1 MTLQLPDFR
10 SARVLVIGDLMLDR
24 YWHGATSRISPE
36 APVPVVHVKS
46 GEERPGGA
54 GNVALNLAALGCQTQ
69 LLAVTGEDEEAK
81 ILEQQLKEAGV
92 VTKLHGFDSHP
103 TITKLRVL
111 SQHQQ
116 LIRLD
121 FESGFSANQVEILL
135 DAYQASLDEVDAIV
149 LSDYGKGIAQI
160 ANTLIELAHGAGKA
174 ILVDPKSSDFSRY
187 QKATCITPNFKE
199 FQLVAG
205 TVASDEDL
213 VEKAKRLLSTHQLSN
228 LLVTRG
234 EHGMSLF
241 QHEGDTL
248 HLPTVAQ
255 EVFDVTGAGDTV
267 IAVLSAGI
275 AAGLDFESATE
286 LSNIA
291 AGLVVS
297 RLGAVSISEAELRQ
311 AYLATQEQE
320 PEPPTEDELLQ
331 VIADAR
337 AHGETV
343 VMTNGCFDLLHPG
356 HVAYLREAK
365 KLGDKLIVAV
375 NTDASVAELK
385 GPKRPIN
392 QLVDRMA
399 MLSALKPVDYVIP
412 FSEQTPERLISKL
425 LPDVLVKGGDYK
437 AETIAGSKA
446 VRDNGGEVKIL
457 SFKEGYSSSKLID
470 QIQSDT

>member
-1 MTLQLPDFR
+1 MALQLPDFR
-10 SARVLVIGDLMLDR
+10 TARVLVIGDLMLDR

-69 LLAVTGEDEEAK
+69 LLAVTGEDPEAG
-81 ILEQQLKEAGV
+81 ILQQQLVDAGV
-92 VTKLHGFDSHP
+92 ITKLQSFQSHP

-121 FESGFSANQVEILL
+121 FESGFSANQVESLL
-135 DAYQASLDEVDAIV
+135 EAYQAALPEVDAIV
-149 LSDYGKGIAQI
+149 LSDYGKGIVQI
-160 ANTLIELAHGAGKA
+160 ANSIIELAHAAGKP
-174 ILVDPKSSDFSRY
+174 IFVDPKSSDFSPY
-187 QKATCITPNFKE
+187 QKATCVTPNLKE

-205 TVASDEDL
+205 AVNSEEEL
-213 VEKAKRLLSTHQLSN
+213 VEKAQAIMAKHELKN

-234 EHGMSLF
+234 EQGMSLLKCNG
-241 QHEGDTL
+241 ETL
-248 HLPTVAQ
+248 HLATEAQ

-267 IAVLSAGI
+267 IAVLSASV
-275 AAGLDFESATE
+275 AAGLNFETATQ

-297 RLGAVSISEAELRQ
+297 RLGAVSISEAELRL
-311 AYLATQEQE
+311 AYLAQQETE
-320 PEPPTEDELLQ
+320 PSAITEDHLQ
-331 VIADAR
+331 ALIQDAR
-337 AHGETV
+337 LHGETI

-356 HVAYLREAK
+356 HIAYLQEAK

-385 GPKRPIN
+385 GPERPIN
-392 QLVDRMA
+392 CLADRMA
-399 MLSALKPVDYVIP
+399 MLLALKAVDHVVS

-425 LPDVLVKGGDYK
+425 LPDILVKGGDYD
-437 AETIAGSKA
+437 ADSIAGAHA
-446 VRDNGGEVKIL
+446 VNENGGHVKIL
-457 SFKEGYSSSKLID
+457 SFKDGYSSSNLISK
-470 QIQSDT
+470 IQKNT